1 MRISS
6 SIRIGLIAAAIAV
19 APPAFA
25 FDPTPEL
32 NRPADV
38 FAFGYRAYQ
47 DGDYETALDA
57 LGYAA
62 DNGYTIAQWLLGW
75 MYEQGK
81 GVGRDDRRAFEFFA
95 GIVVNRA
102 DARLDAPDTPFV
114 ADAFVA
120 VGDYYRAG
128 GQAVG
133 AVDFDAAFEMY
144 RHAAVNFDDAEAQ
157 YNVAIMLYRGEVG
170 GGDPAEA
177 VRWAR
182 IAADAGNANAQALL
196 GYLLFL
202 GEGIQRQPVL
212 GLAYLNFA
220 RARTAGGDP
229 DIQRMHEEVMALA
242 TESERRT
249 ALELANGWLSAMAD
263 AAEPAEDALANEP
276 ASAPADL
283 ADGR

>member
-1 MRISS
+1 MRIYSA
-6 SIRIGLIAAAIAV
+6 IRKGLIAAALCA
-19 APPAFA
+19 ASPALA

-47 DGDYETALDA
+47 AGDYETALDA
-57 LGYAA
+57 IGYAA
-62 DNGYTIAQWLLGW
+62 DRGYTIAQWLLGR

-95 GIVVNRA
+95 LIVADRA
-102 DARLDAPDTPFV
+102 DARLDAPEAPFV

-128 GQAVG
+128 QAVA
-133 AVDFDAAFEMY
+133 AVDLNTAFEMY
-144 RHAAVNFDDAEAQ
+144 RHAAVNFGDDEAQ
-157 YNVAIMLYRGEVG
+157 YNIAIMLYRGEVG
-170 GGDPAEA
+170 VADPAEA

-182 IAADAGNANAQALL
+182 VAADAGNANAQALL

-212 GLAYLNFA
+212 GLAYLTYA

-249 ALELANGWLSAMAD
+249 ALELANSWLEATID
-263 AAEPAEDALANEP
+263 NTEPEAPLDGA
-276 ASAPADL
+276 APAPANL